1 MKTRILAGAACAA
14 LIALPHAAFAA
25 ALSPELPVAT
35 VGASSPSADAVA
47 QFYASRA
54 NAPLWLSS
62 GSPTPAATAF
72 LEVLDHSALDGLAS
86 GPQLAARA
94 RAMIAREAVGEAE
107 QTLSNALVMYG
118 QAIQSPPPGMA
129 IGDAW
134 AAAPRASSAQIL
146 AAAAAAPSLS
156 DYVRKLSAPNPV
168 YTQLR
173 DAAFA
178 DMSANAGADE
188 RIASSLARVRTAPF
202 QRRYIIVDAA
212 SANLWMIE
220 DGKIAGSM
228 KVIVGKA
235 EAPTPMLAS
244 TIYYATLNPYW
255 NVPGDL
261 VQSLIAPRVAAQG
274 VQYITDHNYDV
285 LSDYSANAQPIDPKS
300 VDWSAVAAGKTLV
313 KLRQRP
319 NPANSMGKMKFGFPN
334 ASDIFLHDSPNKDLF
349 AQDDRSL
356 SHGCIRLSD
365 APRLA
370 RWLLGRDPTTEDQKP
385 EQHVLLPTP
394 VPIYVTYL
402 TAQVADGRIAFVAD
416 VYGRDRLSSAAVAS
430 LK

>member
-14 LIALPHAAFAA
+14 LIAIPHTAFAA
-25 ALSPELPVAT
+25 ALSPELPS
-35 VGASSPSADAVA
+35 ASSSAASPSVDAVT
-47 QFYASRA
+47 QFYTARA

-62 GSPTPAATAF
+62 GSPTPAAMTF
-72 LEVLDHSALDGLAS
+72 LTILDHAALDGLAS

-94 RAMIAREAVGEAE
+94 RAMVARGASAEAE
-107 QTLSNALVMYG
+107 QTLSNALVLYG
-118 QAIQSPPPGMA
+118 QAIQSPPPGMTY
-129 IGDAW
+129 GDNW
-134 AAAPRASSAQIL
+134 AVAPRWSPAQIL
-146 AAAAAAPSLS
+146 AAAAAAPSLT

-178 DMSANAGADE
+178 TASGSDE
-188 RIASSLARVRTAPF
+188 RVASSLARVRTAPF
-202 QRRYIIVDAA
+202 QKRYIIVDAA

-220 DGKIAGSM
+220 DGRIAGSM

-274 VQYITDHNYDV
+274 VKYITDHNYDV
-285 LSDYSANAQPIDPKS
+285 LSDYGTNAQPVDPKS
-300 VDWSAVAAGKTLV
+300 VDWAAVAAGKTLV

-334 ASDIFLHDSPNKDLF
+334 ASDIYLHDSPNKDLF

-370 RWLLGRDPTTEDQKP
+370 RWLLGRDPTTDDQKP

-402 TAQVADGRIAFVAD
+402 TAQANDGQIAFVD
-416 VYGRDRLSSAAVAS
+416 DIYGRDRAISSAVAS
-430 LK
+430 LR